1 MSERRCYYCGQEFQ
15 PSRCHP
21 EQAVCSQFTCQRR
34 RRADNRKQKLIAD
47 PEYRDVC
54 RESARKWRAD
64 HPRYWQ
70 QYRAKHPQSLE
81 RNRRGQRQRDRRQL
95 LLHLAN
101 NNSALDLKSSVAG
114 VWLLGPDADDLAN
127 NNLATAQVFIVQGPV
142 RKPPTSE
149 VSCKQHPSGLPAALA

>member
-64 HPRYWQ
+64 HTGSST
-70 QYRAKHPQSLE
+70 ALSTH
-81 RNRRGQRQRDRRQL
+81 NRWNGTVWDN
-95 LLHLAN
+95 A
-101 NNSALDLKSSVAG
+101 SGIAASSCSILQTTTRL
-114 VWLLGPDADDLAN
+114 W
-127 NNLATAQVFIVQGPV
+127 T
-142 RKPPTSE
+142 
-149 VSCKQHPSGLPAALA
+149 